1 MGKWMR
7 QVWTKI
13 TEDFSGLYSLADT
26 DSKITF
32 ALETSLHHNTSLT
45 SRWSRWSHDTCLL
58 LSFRYFLNEN
68 TIPWMATSVGV
79 SKLMACDA
87 LSSESPCELVRHKA
101 PQSEANVCRH
111 KLTTSLISCTERPTE
126 IRGCVLVPSF
136 IVNSSFDCNGTSIK
150 ATRWSITPLFAKADK
165 ITNLSI
171 LYLFSFRWPWLLPW
185 CRPLLTFCEF
195 GGGWGD

>member
-45 SRWSRWSHDTCLL
+45 SKWSRWSHDTCLL
-58 LSFRYFLNEN
+58 LSFRYFLNED

-111 KLTTSLISCTERPTE
+111 KLTTSLISCTGHPIMHRTPTE
-126 IRGCVLVPSF
+126 IRGSRAF
-136 IVNSSFDCNGTSIK
+136 IHRQFII
-150 ATRWSITPLFAKADK
+150 WLQW
-165 ITNLSI
+165 NLN
-171 LYLFSFRWPWLLPW
+171 
-185 CRPLLTFCEF
+185 
-195 GGGWGD
+195 

>member
-13 TEDFSGLYSLADT
+13 TEDFSGLYSLVDT
-26 DSKITF
+26 DSKTTV
-32 ALETSLHHNTSLT
+32 ALETSLHHNTILT

-58 LSFRYFLNEN
+58 LSFRYFLNED

-111 KLTTSLISCTERPTE
+111 KLTTSLISCTGHPIMHRTPNRNSGLRSRASNTNTS
-126 IRGCVLVPSF
+126 SF
-136 IVNSSFDCNGTSIK
+136 IVNSSFDCNGTSSY
-150 ATRWSITPLFAKADK
+150 AMV
-165 ITNLSI
+165 
-171 LYLFSFRWPWLLPW
+171 YY
-185 CRPLLTFCEF
+185 TFVCK
-195 GGGWGD
+195 GR